1 MAAAQ
6 FNGTWR
12 SSKTERTAGVNSH
25 CSFVLSEFDTSY
37 GLYKDTP
44 EQKAPQFENS
54 RELVVEKRAKR

>member
-6 FNGTWR
+6 FLGAR
-12 SSKTERTAGVNSH
+12 RPSKTERTAGVNSH
-25 CSFVLSEFDTSY
+25 CSFVLRNLTTSF

-44 EQKAPQFENS
+44 EQKTPQFENS